1 MANKIEGGNLTR
13 KGRGRPKG
21 SVNKVTATAK
31 EIISEASDRLGGVA
45 RLVAWAKEAPEN
57 ERAYWAQIF
66 PKLLP
71 LQVAGD
77 PNAPLTHKI
86 VREFV
91 GPSNPN
97 G

>member
-1 MANKIEGGNLTR
+1 MNKIEGDNLTR

-21 SVNKVTATAK
+21 SPNKTTATAK
-31 EIISEASDRLGGVA
+31 DIIASAADILGGVD
-45 RLVAWAKEAPEN
+45 RLVAWTKEAPEN

-91 GPSNPN
+91 SAPNPN